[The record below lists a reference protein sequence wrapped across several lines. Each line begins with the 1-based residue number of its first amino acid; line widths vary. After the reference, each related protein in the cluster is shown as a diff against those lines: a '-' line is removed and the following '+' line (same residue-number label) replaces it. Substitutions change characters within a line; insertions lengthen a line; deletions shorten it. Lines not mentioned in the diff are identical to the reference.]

1 MLTVAALSREGDRR
15 AAFVRVGEDRVD
27 RVRRLSRFV
36 GHGAVYVAGL
46 VRTCPRDAVEA
57 NVAVGVILE

>member
-1 MLTVAALSREGDRR
+1 MLTVAVLSREGDRR

-36 GHGAVYVAGL
+36 GHDVVDVAVL
-46 VRTCPRDAVEA
+46 VRTYPHDAVEA
-57 NVAVGVILE
+57 NVVVVVILE